1 MNYSQPYKEVRM
13 STTNEHQIMNIKESL
28 EYKKESIV
36 KKTFTEG
43 RNTSIMGFA
52 FDRGQSILPCTAS
65 VNAAIQILEGR
76 AEVMVAGQNF
86 DLEEGEMILMPKD
99 TPHALFAKTKLKLA
113 LFKG

>member
-1 MNYSQPYKEVRM
+1 M
-13 STTNEHQIMNIKESL
+13 STVADQQVLNIKDSL

-36 KKTFTEG
+36 SKVISLDK
-43 RNTSIMGFA
+43 RTSITGYA

-76 AEVMVAGQNF
+76 AEVMVAGKNF

-99 TPHALFAKTKLKLA
+99 KPHALFAKTKLKLT